1 MGLDLTESE
10 FDLLN
15 AEKTQQVKALG
26 VDCDSYASKTC
37 PTIKGF
43 WMQIVEEYKDLFS
56 QEEIAASIEYVP
68 IVINE
73 EIIEL

>member
-1 MGLDLTESE
+1 MGLDLTEQE

-15 AEKTQQVKALG
+15 AEKTAQIKALG
-26 VDCDSYASKTC
+26 VDCDSYASKSC

-56 QEEIAASIEYVP
+56 QEQIAALVEYVP
-68 IVINE
+68 LIQE
-73 EIIEL
+73 ETLEI

>member
-1 MGLDLTESE
+1 MGLDLTEQE

-15 AEKTQQVKALG
+15 AEKTQQIQALG
-26 VDCDSYASKTC
+26 VPCESYASKTC

-43 WMQIVEEYKDLFS
+43 WMQIVEEYKVLFS
-56 QEEIAASIEYVP
+56 QEQIAASVEYVP

>member
-1 MGLDLTESE
+1 MGLDLTEEE

-26 VDCDSYASKTC
+26 VDCDSYASKSC

-43 WMQIVEEYKDLFS
+43 WMQIVEEYKDIFS
-56 QEEIAASIEYVP
+56 QEQISAAVEYVP
-68 IVINE
+68 LIQE
-73 EIIEL
+73 ETLEI